1 MKSIFL
7 ASVLSSTTAYFGDE
21 PQWPYFDRQAC
32 GGMVS
37 GAVKAIDT
45 YQQMSFSS
53 VEVAQDVCVSWCTD
67 YWENLPQVPHCCWY
81 GMGKVSGF
89 GFEIC

>member
-1 MKSIFL
+1 MKSIFI
-7 ASVLSSTTAYFGDE
+7 ASVLSSTSAFFGDD

-45 YQQMSFSS
+45 YQQMSFST
-53 VEVAQDVCVSWCTD
+53 VENAQALCV
-67 YWENLPQVPHCCWY
+67 
-81 GMGKVSGF
+81 
-89 GFEIC
+89 